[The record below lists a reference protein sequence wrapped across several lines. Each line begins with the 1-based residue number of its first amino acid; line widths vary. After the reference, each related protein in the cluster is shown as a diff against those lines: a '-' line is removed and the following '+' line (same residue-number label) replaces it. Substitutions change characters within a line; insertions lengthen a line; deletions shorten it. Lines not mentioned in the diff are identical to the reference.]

1 MGRDEQSPLPHFT
14 APPPARLPSR
24 AGEGYRRPLPSYELY
39 LLHATALY
47 LASPLVAGMNVLAGH
62 VVVVALTYG
71 LAELVRRLHE
81 APMSAW
87 IRERLL
93 CRHTVTGARG
103 SARDAVGRLA

>member
-1 MGRDEQSPLPHFT
+1 
-14 APPPARLPSR
+14 
-24 AGEGYRRPLPSYELY
+24 LPSYGLY

-47 LASPLVAGMNVLAGH
+47 LASPLVAGMDVLAGY

-71 LAELVRRLHE
+71 LAELVRRLYE

-93 CRHTVTGARG
+93 CRHTVA
-103 SARDAVGRLA
+103 ALAPAPVTR